1 MVSVVCPHCLFTVMW
16 QLYWSQA
23 RMKRKRGDQVSICI
37 KGNVTERVWSC
48 VHSVRVSWIPD
59 LFVLR
64 NNIAEPMYLKPISLS
79 CFTPS
84 FHGAPFY
91 FFYSVGLHRLHLLST
106 LRGLQNKAE
115 KICSACEGW
124 KVTLGDDRGTKKWRK
139 RGGEKE
145 RVRQRGGEISR
156 ERGMG
161 GGIKLALGHLMTNN
175 GTAPHHC
182 RKPARK
188 KGGKTVRK
196 RLHWLLCFLRWPC
209 WVSQYYTVKIF
220 SHLVIR

>member
-1 MVSVVCPHCLFTVMW
+1 
-16 QLYWSQA
+16 
-23 RMKRKRGDQVSICI
+23 MKRKRGDQVSIC
-37 KGNVTERVWSC
+37 N
-48 VHSVRVSWIPD
+48 

-64 NNIAEPMYLKPISLS
+64 NNIAEPMHLKPISFS

-124 KVTLGDDRGTKKWRK
+124 KVTLGDDRGPKKWRK

-145 RVRQRGGEISR
+145 RVRQWGGEISR

-182 RKPARK
+182 RKPASK
-188 KGGKTVRK
+188 KGGETVRK